1 MNAISVPSHGR
12 KSAPMFQKDAQSEPV
27 PVLQSCQGCCSSRLF
42 TRRTLL
48 KSALGTGVG
57 LHLIRRAAY
66 AADDPKKMRPQVG
79 DLLVFSLGDRQGQVI
94 TPQDIPVG
102 GPPVIAYAMEPST
115 QTVRDGSRLNRVLL
129 VHLTTADFTEATRPA
144 TADGIVGYSA
154 VCTHTG
160 CDVVGWQS
168 ETKELLCPCHASAF
182 DPRDRARVLGGP
194 APRALPLL
202 PLQLADGKLIVAGPF
217 SGRVGGEQK

>member
-1 MNAISVPSHGR
+1 MSYKDDRSEQVPL
-12 KSAPMFQKDAQSEPV
+12 
-27 PVLQSCQGCCSSRLF
+27 LQSCQECRTSRLVN
-42 TRRTLL
+42 RRTVL
-48 KSALGTGVG
+48 KSLFGTGVG
-57 LHLIRRAAY
+57 LQLVHRAAY
-66 AADDPKKMRPQVG
+66 ATDDPKKMRPQVG

-102 GPPVIAYAMEPST
+102 GPPIIAYAMEPST

-129 VHLTTADFTEATRPA
+129 VHLTPTDFTEATRPA

-168 ETKELLCPCHASAF
+168 NTKEFLCPCHASAF
-182 DPRDRARVLGGP
+182 DSKDRARVRGGP

-202 PLQLADGKLIVAGPF
+202 PLQLADGKLTVAGPF
-217 SGRVGGEQK
+217 SGRVGADQK

>member
-1 MNAISVPSHGR
+1 MSQN
-12 KSAPMFQKDAQSEPV
+12 DAHSEPV
-27 PVLQSCQGCCSSRLF
+27 PVPYPCQECRSSRLLN
-42 TRRTLL
+42 RRTLL
-48 KSALGTGVG
+48 KSVLGAGVS
-57 LHLIRRAAY
+57 LHLAGLATN
-66 AADDPKKMRPQVG
+66 AADDPKKMRPQIG

-129 VHLTTADFTEATRPA
+129 VHLPVADFAESTRPA

-160 CDVVGWQS
+160 CDVVGWKS
-168 ETKELLCPCHASAF
+168 DTKELLCPCHASAF
-182 DPRDRARVLGGP
+182 DPKDRARVLGGP
-194 APRALPLL
+194 ASRALPLL
-202 PLQLADGKLIVAGPF
+202 PLQLADGKLTVAGPF
-217 SGRVGGEQK
+217 SGRVGTDQK

>member
-1 MNAISVPSHGR
+1 MSYRN
-12 KSAPMFQKDAQSEPV
+12 DQSEPV
-27 PVLQSCQGCCSSRLF
+27 PLLDPCQECRTSRLLN
-42 TRRTLL
+42 RRTLL
-48 KSALGTGVG
+48 KSVLGAGVSLHFTG
-57 LHLIRRAAY
+57 LATH

-79 DLLVFSLGDRQGQVI
+79 DLLVFSFGDRQGQVI
-94 TPQDIPVG
+94 TPQDIPAG
-102 GPPVIAYAMEPST
+102 GPPIIAYAMEPGT

-129 VHLTTADFTEATRPA
+129 VHLAPADFTEATRPA

-168 ETKELLCPCHASAF
+168 NTRELLCPCHSSAF
-182 DPRDRARVLGGP
+182 DPKDRARVRGGP

-202 PLQLADGKLIVAGPF
+202 PLQLADGKLTVAGPF
-217 SGRVGGEQK
+217 SGRVGADQK